1 LALKGAGT
9 AAAVSA
15 STWLARRPG
24 PVLLLDE
31 SLLVLRR
38 AAPAQLVRGWSAS
51 APLAVLVLSLYYLE
65 RIEGIHAPLAV
76 YAVALTLAFAVRFA
90 LLSQL
95 AREFV
100 SAAQPS
106 LPLTAAA
113 PARSRLFSSAA
124 VSGFGL
130 WLWAWPFL
138 LLGRISMFAV
148 LAAVPIVAL
157 RGAVAPSFLARAACA
172 PESGFSA
179 WVRALEDN
187 RGARAIMLGL
197 ELAVSLCLLVL
208 FVNVYALGATVLLLA
223 NSVLGLDVSFVAAFL
238 APDNEFLLLL
248 LLGLCWLA
256 LEPLRAAVSALA
268 FSEARGRNE
277 GADLHAAIDAL
288 DAGTAAP
295 ATRSGAR
302 TIAVCVFVLASASAA
317 HAAPALVDR
326 ASAADEGVRRRVQQ
340 ILRRGEFHEW
350 SDDQGPHTWFADWLD
365 RLFGQHSESDTNL
378 PSAPRFSVRVPAAL
392 VIGLSLILLA
402 LVVWFVSSE
411 ARRAKGRPPIVTAS
425 GPPPPSASRPPPSPE
440 QLARASELA
449 DAGAYDE
456 AVRLLYGGT
465 LALLA
470 RAALIFL
477 ERSRTNGHY
486 VRALPA
492 GPLRE
497 QLAQLTAMFERS
509 WYGKQAATQADYVE
523 AERCVQQLRAAAE
536 RAR

>member
-1 LALKGAGT
+1 MKPPRSGT
-9 AAAVSA
+9 GIAVSA

-24 PVLLLDE
+24 PVLLLDDA
-31 SLLVLRR
+31 LLVLRR

-51 APLAVLVLSLYYLE
+51 APLAALVLSLYYLE
-65 RIEGIHAPLAV
+65 RIEGIHAPLAA

-100 SAAQPS
+100 AAAQPS
-106 LPLTAAA
+106 LPLSAAA
-113 PARSRLFSSAA
+113 PAWSQLFSSAA

-138 LLGRISMFAV
+138 LLGRISVFAV
-148 LAAVPIVAL
+148 LAVVPIVAL
-157 RGAVAPSFLARAACA
+157 RGAVAPAFLARAACA
-172 PESGFSA
+172 PESGFAA
-179 WVRALEDN
+179 WLRAVEDN
-187 RGARAIMLGL
+187 RGARAVMLGL
-197 ELAVSLCLLVL
+197 ELAVSLSLLVL
-208 FVNVYALGATVLLLA
+208 FVNLYALGATALLLA

-277 GADLHAAIDAL
+277 GADLHAAIDEL
-288 DAGTAAP
+288 DGGP
-295 ATRSGAR
+295 AQEQPPPSRAGAR
-302 TIAVCVFVLASASAA
+302 AIAVLVCLLAGASAA
-317 HAAPALVDR
+317 HAAPPV
-326 ASAADEGVRRRVQQ
+326 ASENDDAVRQRVQQ
-340 ILRRGEFHEW
+340 ILSRGEFHEW
-350 SDDQGPHTWFADWLD
+350 GSDQGQHTWFADWLD
-365 RLFGQHSESDTNL
+365 RLFGQHNDNEGNV

-392 VIGLSLILLA
+392 VIGLSIVLLA

-411 ARRAKGRPPIVTAS
+411 ARRAKRLAPPVVATS
-425 GPPPPSASRPPPSPE
+425 PPPPSASRPPLSPE

-449 DAGAYDE
+449 HAGHYDE
-456 AVRLLYGGT
+456 AVRVLYGGT

-470 RAALIFL
+470 RAALIL
-477 ERSRTNGHY
+477 LDRSRTNGQY
-486 VRALPA
+486 VRTLPA
-492 GPLRE
+492 GALRE
-497 QLAQLTAMFERS
+497 QLAQLTLLFERT
-509 WYGKQAATQADYVE
+509 WYGKQAATRADYLE

-536 RAR
+536 RAP